1 MAALQRTTPTHMRR
15 LLDHV
20 ARPVASWSR
29 SSIPGRVSRLDA
41 SRPRASLGRLHPGC
55 RPRSRRRPRS
65 RHRRP
70 ARSRTRKKARRTAR
84 SRSRR
89 VPRTKERPRGRASPQ
104 SPRTSHRRRRHLINL
119 YLPSSSRSS
128 PVRARRASTSGAAMA
143 VTPRRRGRRPRNRRS
158 SRRRRRRPSAWK
170 SANRVIDATSSP

>member
-1 MAALQRTTPTHMRR
+1 MRR

-20 ARPVASWSR
+20 ARPVASWPR

-55 RPRSRRRPRS
+55 RPRSRRRPRP
-65 RHRRP
+65 RHRRA

-89 VPRTKERPRGRASPQ
+89 VPRTNESPRGRASPR
-104 SPRTSHRRRRHLINL
+104 SPRTSHRRRRHLINA
-119 YLPSSSRSS
+119 YLTSSSGRS
-128 PVRARRASTSGAAMA
+128 PLRPRHASTPGATAT
-143 VTPRRRGRRPRNRRS
+143 TPRRRGRRPRNRRS
-158 SRRRRRRPSAWK
+158 ARRRRRRPPAWK
-170 SANRVIDATSSP
+170 SARQFEDHRHDVSPVMCLTSMA